1 MRELRLSTAASASA
15 RELRIVDEVPPP
27 LTLALTLDPT
37 QAAAAKADPRQK
49 PSLNPGPLPP
59 RGLPPSSVP
68 TQVPQLV
75 FSLQLAGLGVSLID
89 QEPREILHAALQDVE
104 LAGAKSDT
112 EVSPRAEHPMYPGRR
127 PRRAQAATRRAQA
140 ATLRTQVSLE
150 LSIANLQIDS
160 TIADTRFPVLLSA
173 APSAAAAEPEA
184 DEPRHVALR
193 LSYTQ
198 NLRWTALVY
207 VEELGVVLQPL
218 LLQLEQNVAARLLRL
233 LHGALEAVDEAA
245 ASLEALVALEG
256 GGDGSGG
263 DDDDDGTAGAAGAD
277 AAAQEDGTPAGD
289 APAAGEAEE
298 GTQAPLEIFLR
309 ELRLHPV
316 SLTIELQMEAI
327 CAEAELQEFHPTR
340 QVLGLAQ
347 QLVSQ
352 PLLSRIELNCLILED
367 ASFESFDSLALRVGS
382 HYFYQGLHSVYRL
395 AVNRIG
401 SLDELGN
408 LSSAFSGISG
418 GIQQLYY
425 EPRQGLV
432 QSPRAFARGT
442 LKGVGGLAGGVV
454 GGTGIAFFSF
464 ASAMGKHAGTLASAI
479 SMDSEWK
486 HHQRAQQQ
494 RHAQSTRGGLLMGA
508 QSLGQGLLE
517 GGKGVFVKPVAGAMD
532 DGARGFVKGLG
543 TGLIGLIAKPTS
555 GLAGAMAKTA
565 EGLASDAKHLTS
577 GRARTQLRVR
587 QPRVIGPDS
596 VLHPYPRTPP
606 LGPGTPPP
614 DDEADEAAA
623 GSSSGQ
629 RVEGGAG

>member
-1 MRELRLSTAASASA
+1 M
-15 RELRIVDEVPPP
+15 
-27 LTLALTLDPT
+27 
-37 QAAAAKADPRQK
+37 
-49 PSLNPGPLPP
+49 
-59 RGLPPSSVP
+59 
-68 TQVPQLV
+68 PQLV
-75 FSLQLAGLGVSLID
+75 FSLRLAGLGVSLID

-112 EVSPRAEHPMYPGRR
+112 EVRPRAEHPMFSGRKSQ
-127 PRRAQAATRRAQA
+127 RAQAATRCTQA

-256 GGDGSGG
+256 GGDDGGGGGGDGGGGGGGG
-263 DDDDDGTAGAAGAD
+263 DDDDGGGGGDDDNDDGTAGAADAD
-277 AAAQEDGTPAGD
+277 AAVLGDGAPAGD
-289 APAAGEAEE
+289 AAAAGEAEE

-309 ELRLHPV
+309 KLELHPV

-327 CAEAELQEFHPTR
+327 CSEAELQEFHPTR

-352 PLLSRIELNCLILED
+352 PLLSRIELNCLLLEE
-367 ASFESFDSLALRVGS
+367 ASFESFDSLALRVGW
-382 HYFYQGLHSVYRL
+382 HYAVQGLHSVYRL
-395 AVNRIG
+395 AIHRIG

-432 QSPRAFARGT
+432 KSPKAFAQGT
-442 LKGVGGLAGGVV
+442 LRGVGGLAGGVV

-464 ASAMGKHAGTLASAI
+464 ASAMGKHAGTLANVI

-494 RHAQSTRGGLLMGA
+494 RHAQSTRGGLMMGA
-508 QSLGQGLLE
+508 RSLGEGLLE

-565 EGLASDAKHLTS
+565 EGLASDAKHLAS
-577 GRARTQLRVR
+577 GHARAQLRVR
-587 QPRVIGPDS
+587 QPRVIGPDT

-606 LGPGTPPP
+606 LGPGTPPQ
-614 DDEADEAAA
+614 DDEADEAVA

-629 RVEGGAG
+629 RVKGGAG

>member
-1 MRELRLSTAASASA
+1 
-15 RELRIVDEVPPP
+15 V
-27 LTLALTLDPT
+27 
-37 QAAAAKADPRQK
+37 
-49 PSLNPGPLPP
+49 
-59 RGLPPSSVP
+59 
-68 TQVPQLV
+68 
-75 FSLQLAGLGVSLID
+75 
-89 QEPREILHAALQDVE
+89 
-104 LAGAKSDT
+104 
-112 EVSPRAEHPMYPGRR
+112 
-127 PRRAQAATRRAQA
+127 TRRAHA

-173 APSAAAAEPEA
+173 APAAAAAEPEA
-184 DEPRHVALR
+184 DELRHVALR

-256 GGDGSGG
+256 GGEGGGGG
-263 DDDDDGTAGAAGAD
+263 DGGDGGDDDDGTAGAPGAD
-277 AAAQEDGTPAGD
+277 AAAHADGAPAGD
-289 APAAGEAEE
+289 AAAAGGAEEE

-327 CAEAELQEFHPTR
+327 CSEAEMQEFHPTR

-352 PLLSRIELNCLILED
+352 PLLSRIELNCLILDD
-367 ASFESFDSLALRVGS
+367 ASFESVDSLALRVGS

-464 ASAMGKHAGTLASAI
+464 ASAMGKHAGTLANVI

-614 DDEADEAAA
+614 DDEADEATI
-623 GSSSGQ
+623 GSSSGTGQGRQ
-629 RVEGGAG
+629 RVEGGAR

>member
-1 MRELRLSTAASASA
+1 M
-15 RELRIVDEVPPP
+15 
-27 LTLALTLDPT
+27 
-37 QAAAAKADPRQK
+37 
-49 PSLNPGPLPP
+49 
-59 RGLPPSSVP
+59 
-68 TQVPQLV
+68 PQLV
-75 FSLQLAGLGVSLID
+75 FSLRLAGLGVSLID

-112 EVSPRAEHPMYPGRR
+112 EVRPRAEHPMFSGRKSQ
-127 PRRAQAATRRAQA
+127 RAQAATRCTQA

-256 GGDGSGG
+256 GGDGGG
-263 DDDDDGTAGAAGAD
+263 GGGGGGGDDDDGTAGALDVD
-277 AAAQEDGTPAGD
+277 AAVLGDGAPAGD
-289 APAAGEAEE
+289 AAAAGEAEE

-309 ELRLHPV
+309 KLELHPV

-327 CAEAELQEFHPTR
+327 CSEAELQEFHPTR

-352 PLLSRIELNCLILED
+352 PLHSRIALNCLILED
-367 ASFESFDSLALRVGS
+367 ASFESFDSLAQRVGS
-382 HYFYQGLHSVYRL
+382 HYFYSGLHSVYRL

-432 QSPRAFARGT
+432 KSPRAFAKGT

-464 ASAMGKHAGTLASAI
+464 ASAMGKHAGTLANVI

-508 QSLGQGLLE
+508 RSLGEGLLE

-565 EGLASDAKHLTS
+565 EGLASDAKHLAS
-577 GRARTQLRVR
+577 GHARAQLRVR
-587 QPRVIGPDS
+587 QPRVIGPDT

-606 LGPGTPPP
+606 LGPGTPPQ
-614 DDEADEAAA
+614 DDEADEAVA

-629 RVEGGAG
+629 RVKGGAG